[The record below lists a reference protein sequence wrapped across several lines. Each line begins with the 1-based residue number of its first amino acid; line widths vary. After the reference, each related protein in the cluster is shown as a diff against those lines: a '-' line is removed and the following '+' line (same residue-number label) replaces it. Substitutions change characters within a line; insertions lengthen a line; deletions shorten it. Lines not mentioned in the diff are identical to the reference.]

1 MNEFEEKDFGEARS
15 LADAIKKNAEN
26 IRGIFDDID
35 NTMKALYGQ
44 NWESAG
50 AENAHSRYQQIRSN
64 YEGFFNSVI
73 NMRTHVY
80 NVTALNEAADQAA
93 SNIIEGV

>member
-15 LADAIKKNAEN
+15 LADAIKGNAEN
-26 IRGIFDDID
+26 IMNIFDDID
-35 NTMKALYGQ
+35 NTMKSLYGQ

-50 AENAHSRYQQIRSN
+50 SENAHSRYMQIRSN
-64 YEGFFNSVI
+64 YEGFYNSVV

-80 NVTALNEAADQAA
+80 NVTALNEAADKAA
-93 SNIIEGV
+93 SNAIAGV